1 MTLESALQSIQPG
14 LAGGALLPA
23 IGTTF
28 LAGILASAVC
38 PCTLPVGLS
47 VAGMAGASDAAG
59 RHDGLAIAGAFFVGI
74 VGSLTALGLFAGQL
88 GALATESFGRNWALA
103 MAIISFLA
111 AGLAFWR
118 PRVSFDRLRALR
130 RPGVAGAFAYGL
142 VFSLGTSVAP
152 LLLLFT
158 VVAATGAPK
167 LGVLLA
173 FFFGVGRGLPFLLAG
188 VAASTATRFTRLG
201 LLGRPIQLVSGAAL
215 VFVGWYYAQVYAAL
229 L

>member
-14 LAGGALLPA
+14 LAGGGLLPA

-47 VAGMAGASDAAG
+47 VAGMAGASDTGG
-59 RHDGLAIAGAFFVGI
+59 RHDGLAIASAFFVGI

-88 GALATESFGRNWALA
+88 GALATESFGRNWALV
-103 MAIISFLA
+103 MAILSFAA

-118 PRVSFDRLRALR
+118 PRLPFDKLTAWR
-130 RPGVAGAFAYGL
+130 RPGVAGAFGYGL

-158 VVAATGAPK
+158 IVAASGAPK

-173 FFFGVGRGLPFLLAG
+173 FFFGIGRGLPFLLAG
-188 VAASTATRFTRLG
+188 VVASTATRFTRLG
-201 LLGRPIQLVSGAAL
+201 LLGRPIQFASGIAL